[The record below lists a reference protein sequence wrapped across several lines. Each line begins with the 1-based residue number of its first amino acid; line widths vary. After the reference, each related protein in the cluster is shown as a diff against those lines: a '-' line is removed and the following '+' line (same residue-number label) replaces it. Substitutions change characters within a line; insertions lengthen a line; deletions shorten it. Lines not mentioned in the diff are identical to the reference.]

1 MAKVKDYVLVYAL
14 SKSPISEIYYTSKV
28 FSNITYATKRIE
40 RAYLADGSE
49 KLKILAKEINIVQK
63 LEHKSIVKIA
73 DILKTRRHI
82 YIIMEYCNGG
92 TLKENYEKYIIK
104 HGNPFSE
111 KIIQHIMK
119 QLVESVNYIY
129 SKNIIHHDLRLE
141 NILLNYN
148 TKEDKDNF
156 NILNSE
162 IKIIGFDQAMEKNSF
177 KEETQKNFNEI
188 IDNISLIQIYY
199 YLLTGIMPFE
209 IVNLSN
215 LLNETEKGK
224 ILIPSKIS
232 VEAITFLLKMILNFI
247 EQNPYLTEL
256 LTHPF
261 LQKYAGEFSNLDLK
275 SVSDFVEDGN
285 IYVNVKD
292 KDKINSLIN
301 KCKKE

>member
-1 MAKVKDYVLVYAL
+1 
-14 SKSPISEIYYTSKV
+14 
-28 FSNITYATKRIE
+28 
-40 RAYLADGSE
+40 
-49 KLKILAKEINIVQK
+49 
-63 LEHKSIVKIA
+63 
-73 DILKTRRHI
+73 
-82 YIIMEYCNGG
+82 
-92 TLKENYEKYIIK
+92 
-104 HGNPFSE
+104 
-111 KIIQHIMK
+111 
-119 QLVESVNYIY
+119 
-129 SKNIIHHDLRLE
+129 
-141 NILLNYN
+141 
-148 TKEDKDNF
+148 
-156 NILNSE
+156 
-162 IKIIGFDQAMEKNSF
+162 
-177 KEETQKNFNEI
+177 
-188 IDNISLIQIYY
+188 
-199 YLLTGIMPFE
+199 MPFE

>member
-1 MAKVKDYVLVYAL
+1 MAKIDNYILLHAL

-28 FSNITYATKRIE
+28 FSNITYATKRME
-40 RAYLADGSE
+40 RAIFADGSE
-49 KLKILAKEINIVQK
+49 QLKKLTKEINIVQK
-63 LEHKSIVKIA
+63 LVHKNIVKIA
-73 DILKTRRHI
+73 DITKTRRHF
-82 YIIMEYCNGG
+82 YIFMEYCNGG

-119 QLVESVNYIY
+119 QLVEAINFIH

-148 TKEDKDNF
+148 TQEDKENF
-156 NILNSE
+156 NIINSE
-162 IKIIGFDQAMEKNSF
+162 IKIIGFDQAMEKNSS
-177 KEETQKNFNEI
+177 KEESQKNCNEI

-199 YLLTGIMPFE
+199 YLLKGIMPFN

-224 ILIPSKIS
+224 IIIPTKIS
-232 VEAITFLLKMILNFI
+232 VEAVTFLLKMILNFI
-247 EQNPYLTEL
+247 EKNPNLTEL
-256 LTHPF
+256 LNHPF
-261 LQKYAGEFSNLDLK
+261 LQKHAFQFSNLDLK

-285 IYVNVKD
+285 ICVNVKD
-292 KDKINSLIN
+292 KDEINLLIN
-301 KCKKE
+301 QCKKE